1 MDPNKK
7 FTIYF
12 KKRWFLLLKRYTIKF
27 LIVIFLCFISY
38 RFFLDLKEI
47 SDYKSFLLSIVP
59 SFVISYLISSFVL
72 NKFKYSEY
80 LIIRLL
86 QKFIFLILC
95 IISGYFFL
103 YIFLDVNFNIFAD
116 SDNDSDSNLD
126 IEEDHSSPQSR
137 KESPV
142 VNENSN
148 IKGKDLLNIKVEK
161 DNNNEYYNARNEKN
175 IMDNTIEKVGNLLIN
190 AAEKV
195 APNLRAGAFSAAGSA
210 TAAMIKATGSFPP
223 FQRAGAIAGTAF
235 ITSATSKIGL
245 GVGSS
250 ILKNSDILSSI
261 EKSKHSDPDIS
272 RIPSP
277 DMDNNLIN
285 SIIENGEI
293 VKSSPLEEL
302 FYYQFVLNVFIL
314 ILIISLLIIIF
325 NRFVLISNLNIISS
339 LFDKYMPNK
348 LNELFKRSVNN
359 GNVYNDRF
367 FFIIYIIISIV
378 LIFIIILNIIISAEL
393 LVNNE
398 KYIEV
403 YNYIHNK
410 KT

>member
-1 MDPNKK
+1 
-7 FTIYF
+7 
-12 KKRWFLLLKRYTIKF
+12 
-27 LIVIFLCFISY
+27 
-38 RFFLDLKEI
+38 
-47 SDYKSFLLSIVP
+47 
-59 SFVISYLISSFVL
+59 
-72 NKFKYSEY
+72 
-80 LIIRLL
+80 
-86 QKFIFLILC
+86 
-95 IISGYFFL
+95 L
-103 YIFLDVNFNIFAD
+103 YIFWDVNFNIFAD